1 MLRNLRALQPIV
13 GRLRILDVNLV
24 NIGGDIHV
32 LAVKDRAGLG
42 RRLFGLRLGQP
53 PEPLLGFSEGL
64 RELVRDVSRLI
75 CHSGWA
81 RSFFNGRRG
90 WTERLALLLTS
101 LSLRLLLLL
110 NTEHL
115 SNFKNYFTL
124 N

>member
-1 MLRNLRALQPIV
+1 M
-13 GRLRILDVNLV
+13 GRLRVLDVNLV

-53 PEPLLGFSEGL
+53 SEPLLGFSEGL
-64 RELVRDVSRLI
+64 RELVCDDVSRLI
-75 CHSGWA
+75 CRSRWA

-90 WTERLALLLTS
+90 RTERLALLLTS
-101 LSLRLLLLL
+101 LGLRLLLLL

-124 N
+124 H